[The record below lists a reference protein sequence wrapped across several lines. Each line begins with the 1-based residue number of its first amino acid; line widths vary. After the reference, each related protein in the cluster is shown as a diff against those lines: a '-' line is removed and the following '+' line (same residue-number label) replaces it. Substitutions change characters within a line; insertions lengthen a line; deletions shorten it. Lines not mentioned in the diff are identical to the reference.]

1 MNCVNACE
9 NARVAVAVPR
19 YARAMA
25 FPTRDL
31 LAGAAVAGIMLP
43 EAVAYAG
50 IAGLAPAHAI
60 AAAVAGGLA
69 YAAIG
74 RSRYAIV
81 APTSS
86 SAAIL
91 AAALAALP
99 LAGGALVIAVVALVA
114 AMFGVAALFQLG
126 GLAGFVSRP
135 VLRGFAFG
143 LAVTII
149 IRQLPAIAGVAVPGG
164 NIFAVMAGL
173 AARIGEVH
181 GASLLVGAGA
191 LLALLLLK
199 RAKALPGPLI
209 VLAGGVALT
218 WLVDLPA
225 AGVALT
231 GPIALDLAWPVPPP
245 LSLAG
250 WARVA
255 QLALPIALILFAES
269 WGTMRSM
276 ALRHGDT
283 LDANRELGALGLANL
298 ASALVVGMPVGAGF
312 SVGSANESAGAT
324 SRLSA
329 VVAALGLAALILF
342 AAPLVARI
350 PQPLLAAIVIAA
362 LTHALGLAPFVRLF
376 KLDRDQGVAIA
387 AALGVL
393 ALGVLNGMLAAILL
407 SLGILLRR
415 FSRPTISELGQIGKS
430 RNFVDIAR
438 HAEAHAVPGTAL
450 FRPNAPLFF
459 ANAESSLAAIA
470 RRVLARPDA
479 LTVVVSLEESSD
491 IDSSAV
497 EALGEFC
504 ATMAAN
510 GRRVVLARAHDAVR
524 DVLAAAGMDALAL
537 GATFSVADAVA
548 RQES

>member
-1 MNCVNACE
+1 
-9 NARVAVAVPR
+9 
-19 YARAMA
+19 MA
-25 FPTRDL
+25 FPIRDL

-50 IAGLAPAHAI
+50 IAGLAPVHAI

-69 YAAIG
+69 YAMIG

-99 LAGGALVIAVVALVA
+99 GAGGALVIAIVLLVA
-114 AMFGVAALFQLG
+114 AMFGAAALFRLG

-149 IRQLPAIAGVAVPGG
+149 IRQLPTVAGVSVPGG
-164 NIFAVMAGL
+164 DIFAVLAGL
-173 AARIGEVH
+173 AGRIGEVR
-181 GASLLVGAGA
+181 GASVLVGAGA
-191 LLALLLLK
+191 LIALLSL
-199 RAKALPGPLI
+199 RRFKALPGPLI
-209 VLAGGVALT
+209 VLAAGVALT
-218 WLVDLPA
+218 WLVDLPG

-231 GPIALDLAWPVPPP
+231 GPIAFDPGWPSLPP
-245 LSLAG
+245 LGFAG
-250 WARVA
+250 WARIA

-269 WGTMRSM
+269 WGAMRSM

-298 ASALVVGMPVGAGF
+298 ASALLVGMPVGAGF

-350 PQPLLAAIVIAA
+350 PEPLLAAIVIAA

-376 KLDRDQGVAIA
+376 RLDRDQGVAIA

-393 ALGVLNGMLAAILL
+393 ALGVLNGMLVAILL
-407 SLGILLRR
+407 SLGTLLQR
-415 FSRPTISELGQIGKS
+415 FSRPTISELGQIGHGP
-430 RNFVDIAR
+430 NFVDIAR
-438 HAEAHAVPGTAL
+438 HPEAHGVPGMAL

-459 ANAESSLAAIA
+459 ANAESSLAVIA

-479 LTVVVSLEESSD
+479 RMVVVSLEESND
-491 IDSSAV
+491 LDSSAV

-510 GRRVVLARAHDAVR
+510 DRRVVLARAHDAVR
-524 DVLAAAGMDALAL
+524 DVLAAAGMDVLAS

-548 RQES
+548 RQEK

>member
-1 MNCVNACE
+1 
-9 NARVAVAVPR
+9 
-19 YARAMA
+19 MA
-25 FPTRDL
+25 FPIRDL

-60 AAAVAGGLA
+60 AAAVVGGLA
-69 YAAIG
+69 YAAVG

-99 LAGGALVIAVVALVA
+99 TGGGALVAAIVALVA
-114 AMFGVAALFQLG
+114 AMFGVAALFRLG

-149 IRQLPAIAGVAVPGG
+149 IRQLPAVAGVNVPGG
-164 NIFAVMAGL
+164 NIFAVLAGL
-173 AARIGEVH
+173 AARIGEAHV
-181 GASLLVGAGA
+181 ASVMVGAGA
-191 LLALLLLK
+191 LLALLSL
-199 RAKALPGPLI
+199 RRFTALPGPLI
-209 VLAGGVALT
+209 VLAAGVAMT
-218 WLVDLPA
+218 GVVDLPA
-225 AGVALT
+225 SGVALT
-231 GPIALDLAWPVPPP
+231 GPIALDLAWP
-245 LSLAG
+245 SLPSFGFVA
-250 WARVA
+250 WARVV

-283 LDANRELGALGLANL
+283 LDANRELGAIGLANL

-312 SVGSANESAGAT
+312 SVGSANETAGAT
-324 SRLSA
+324 SRISA
-329 VVAALGLAALILF
+329 VIAALGLAALILF
-342 AAPLVARI
+342 ATPLVARI
-350 PQPLLAAIVIAA
+350 PVPLLAAIVIAA
-362 LTHALGLAPFVRLF
+362 LTHALGFAPFVRLF

-393 ALGVLNGMLAAILL
+393 VFGVLNGMLAAILL
-407 SLGILLRR
+407 SLGTLLQR

-430 RNFVDIAR
+430 RNFVDMVRHPEARAIA
-438 HAEAHAVPGTAL
+438 GTAL

-470 RRVLARPDA
+470 RRSLARPGA
-479 LTVVVSLEESSD
+479 RTIVVSLEESSD
-491 IDSSAV
+491 LDSSAV
-497 EALGEFC
+497 EALAEFC

-510 GRRVVLARAHDAVR
+510 DRRVVLARAHDAVR
-524 DVLAAAGMDALAL
+524 DVLMAAGMDDLAR

-548 RQES
+548 LQEK

>member
-1 MNCVNACE
+1 MKM
-9 NARVAVAVPR
+9 RVSRLPCRATLPR
-19 YARAMA
+19 MA

-99 LAGGALVIAVVALVA
+99 LAGGELVIAVVALVA
-114 AMFGVAALFQLG
+114 AMFGVAALFKLG

-149 IRQLPAIAGVAVPGG
+149 IRQLPAIAGVEVPGG
-164 NIFAVMAGL
+164 NIFVVLVGL

-181 GASLLVGAGA
+181 GASILVGAGA
-191 LLALLLLK
+191 LLALLLL
-199 RAKALPGPLI
+199 RRVKALPGPLI
-209 VLAGGVALT
+209 VLAAGVALT

-231 GPIALDLAWPVPPP
+231 GPIAPDLGWPVLPS
-245 LSLAG
+245 LSFAG
-250 WARVA
+250 WGRVT
-255 QLALPIALILFAES
+255 QLALPI
-269 WGTMRSM
+269 
-276 ALRHGDT
+276 
-283 LDANRELGALGLANL
+283 
-298 ASALVVGMPVGAGF
+298 
-312 SVGSANESAGAT
+312 
-324 SRLSA
+324 
-329 VVAALGLAALILF
+329 ALILF

-376 KLDRDQGVAIA
+376 RLDRDQGVAIA

-393 ALGVLNGMLAAILL
+393 AFGVLNGMLAAILL
-407 SLGILLRR
+407 SLGTLLRR

-430 RNFVDIAR
+430 RNFVDLAR
-438 HAEAHAVPGTAL
+438 HPEAHVIAGTVL

-459 ANAESSLAAIA
+459 ANAESALAVIS
-470 RRVLARPDA
+470 RQVLARPDA

-491 IDSSAV
+491 LDSSAV

-524 DVLAAAGMDALAL
+524 DVLAAAGMDALARD
-537 GATFSVADAVA
+537 ATFSVADAVA
-548 RQES
+548 RQED

>member
-1 MNCVNACE
+1 MTV
-9 NARVAVAVPR
+9 
-19 YARAMA
+19 
-25 FPTRDL
+25 PTRDL

-50 IAGLAPAHAI
+50 IAGLAPSHAI
-60 AAAVAGGLA
+60 AAAVAGGLG
-69 YAAIG
+69 YAALG

-99 LAGGALVIAVVALVA
+99 AVGPALVIAVVGLVA
-114 AMFGVAALFQLG
+114 AMFGAAALFRLG

-149 IRQLPAIAGVAVPGG
+149 VRQLPAIAGVKMPGG
-164 NIFAVMAGL
+164 NIARVLLGL
-173 AARIGEVH
+173 AERLGTVH
-181 GASLLVGAGA
+181 VASLLVGAGA
-191 LLALLLLK
+191 LLALLLL
-199 RAKALPGPLI
+199 RRFKALPGPLI
-209 VLAGGVALT
+209 VLAAGVALAS
-218 WLVDLPA
+218 LVDLPA

-231 GPIALDLAWPVPPP
+231 GSIPLALSWPTLPA
-245 LSLAG
+245 LSFGG
-250 WARVA
+250 WAQVA

-312 SVGSANESAGAT
+312 SVGSANDSAGAT

-350 PQPLLAAIVIAA
+350 PEPLLAAIVIAA
-362 LTHALGLAPFVRLF
+362 LTHALAPAPFVRLF
-376 KLDRDQGVAIA
+376 RLDRDQGVAIA

-393 ALGVLNGMLAAILL
+393 AFGVLNGMLAAILL
-407 SLGILLRR
+407 SLGTLLRR
-415 FSRPTISELGQIGKS
+415 FSQPTISELGRVGTS
-430 RNFVDIAR
+430 HDFVDIAR
-438 HAEAHAVPGTAL
+438 HPEARKLADVAL

-459 ANAESSLAAIA
+459 ANAETALGEIA
-470 RRVLARPDA
+470 RRALARPA
-479 LTVVVSLEESSD
+479 ARLIVLSLEESSD
-491 IDSSAV
+491 LDSSAT
-497 EALGEFC
+497 EALGEFV
-504 ATMAAN
+504 ATLAAN

-524 DVLAAAGMDALAL
+524 DVLAAAGMDELAR

-548 RQES
+548 QQEETP

>member
-1 MNCVNACE
+1 
-9 NARVAVAVPR
+9 
-19 YARAMA
+19 MA
-25 FPTRDL
+25 LPIRDL

-50 IAGLAPAHAI
+50 IAGLAPAHAM

-69 YAAIG
+69 YAATG

-99 LAGGALVIAVVALVA
+99 LAGGALVVAIVLLVA
-114 AMFGVAALFQLG
+114 AMFGIAALFRLG

-149 IRQLPAIAGVAVPGG
+149 IRQLPAIAGVPVPGG
-164 NIFAVMAGL
+164 NIFAVLAGL
-173 AARIGEVH
+173 MARIGEAH
-181 GASLLVGAGA
+181 GISVLVGGVA
-191 LLALLLLK
+191 LAALLLL
-199 RAKALPGPLI
+199 RRFKAVPGPLI
-209 VLAGGVALT
+209 VLAAGVALT

-231 GPIALDLAWPVPPP
+231 GPIALDLHWPALPG
-245 LSLAG
+245 LSFAG

-283 LDANRELGALGLANL
+283 LAADRELGALGLANL
-298 ASALVVGMPVGAGF
+298 ASALVAGMPVGAGF
-312 SVGSANESAGAT
+312 SVGAANESAGAT

-362 LTHALGLAPFVRLF
+362 LTHALGLAPFIRLF
-376 KLDRDQGVAIA
+376 RLDRDQGVAIA
-387 AALGVL
+387 AALAVL
-393 ALGVLNGMLAAILL
+393 ALGVLNGMLVAILL
-407 SLGILLRR
+407 SLGTLLQR
-415 FSRPTISELGQIGKS
+415 FSRPTISELGRIGRS
-430 RNFVDIAR
+430 RNFVDMA
-438 HAEAHAVPGTAL
+438 HHPEAHGVPGTAL
-450 FRPNAPLFF
+450 YRPNAPLFF
-459 ANAESSLAAIA
+459 ANAESALGVIA
-470 RRVLARPDA
+470 QRALARPDA
-479 LTVVVSLEESSD
+479 RTIVVSLEESSD
-491 IDSSAV
+491 LDSSAV

-510 GRRVVLARAHDAVR
+510 DRRVVLARAHDAVR
-524 DVLAAAGMDALAL
+524 DVLAAAGMDALAR

-548 RQES
+548 RQEV

>member
-1 MNCVNACE
+1 MQL
-9 NARVAVAVPR
+9 
-19 YARAMA
+19 
-25 FPTRDL
+25 PTRDL

-69 YAAIG
+69 YAAVG

-86 SAAIL
+86 SSAIL

-99 LAGGALVIAVVALVA
+99 VAGGALVIAIVALVA
-114 AMFGVAALFQLG
+114 VMFGVAALFRLG

-149 IRQLPAIAGVAVPGG
+149 VRQLPAIAGVKVPGG
-164 NIFAVMAGL
+164 NIALVLLGL
-173 AARIGEVH
+173 AERIGTVH
-181 GASLLVGAGA
+181 VASLLVGAGA
-191 LLALLLLK
+191 LLALLLL
-199 RAKALPGPLI
+199 RRVKALPGPLI
-209 VLAGGVALT
+209 VLAAGVALAS
-218 WLVDLPA
+218 LVDLPA

-231 GPIALDLAWPVPPP
+231 GPIPLALSWPSLPA
-245 LSLAG
+245 LSFGG

-276 ALRHGDT
+276 ALRHGDM
-283 LDANRELGALGLANL
+283 LDANRELGALAGANL
-298 ASALVVGMPVGAGF
+298 AAALVAGMPVGAGF
-312 SVGSANESAGAT
+312 SVGSANDSAGAT

-329 VVAALGLAALILF
+329 VVASLGLAALILF

-350 PQPLLAAIVIAA
+350 PEPLLAAIVIAA
-362 LTHALGLAPFVRLF
+362 LTHALVPAPFVRLF
-376 KLDRDQGVAIA
+376 RLDRDQGVAIA

-393 ALGVLNGMLAAILL
+393 AFGVLNGMLAAILL
-407 SLGILLRR
+407 SLGTLLRR
-415 FSRPTISELGQIGKS
+415 FSQPTISELGRVGRS
-430 RNFVDIAR
+430 HDFVDIAR
-438 HAEAHAVPGTAL
+438 HPEARALPGVAL

-459 ANAESSLAAIA
+459 ANAESALGVIV
-470 RRVLARPDA
+470 RRALARPDA
-479 LTVVVSLEESSD
+479 RLVVLSLEESSD
-491 IDSSAV
+491 LDSSAV
-497 EALGEFC
+497 EALDEC
-504 ATMAAN
+504 VATLTAN

-524 DVLAAAGMDALAL
+524 DVLMAAGLEELAR

-548 RQES
+548 QQEEAA

>member
-1 MNCVNACE
+1 MG
-9 NARVAVAVPR
+9 
-19 YARAMA
+19 

-91 AAALAALP
+91 AAALATLP
-99 LAGGALVIAVVALVA
+99 MAGGALVIAIVALVA
-114 AMFGVAALFQLG
+114 AMFGVAALFRLG

-149 IRQLPAIAGVAVPGG
+149 VRQLPTITGVKVPGG
-164 NIFAVMAGL
+164 NIFAVLASL
-173 AARIGEVH
+173 AARIGEAHV
-181 GASLLVGAGA
+181 ASVLVGAGA
-191 LLALLLLK
+191 LLALLLL
-199 RAKALPGPLI
+199 RRFRALPGPLI
-209 VLAGGVALT
+209 VLAAGVALT
-218 WLVDLPA
+218 GLVDLPA

-231 GPIALDLAWPVPPP
+231 GPIAFDLGWP
-245 LSLAG
+245 SLPSLGFAG

-283 LDANRELGALGLANL
+283 LDADRELGALGLANL
-298 ASALVVGMPVGAGF
+298 ASALVAGMPVGAGF
-312 SVGSANESAGAT
+312 SVGSANESAGAA

-329 VVAALGLAALILF
+329 LVAALGLAALVLF

-350 PQPLLAAIVIAA
+350 PEPLLAAIVIAA
-362 LTHALGLAPFVRLF
+362 LTHALGLAPFARLF
-376 KLDRDQGVAIA
+376 RLDRDQGVAIA

-393 ALGVLNGMLAAILL
+393 AFGVLNGMLAAILL
-407 SLGILLRR
+407 SLGTLLRR
-415 FSRPTISELGQIGKS
+415 FSRPTISELGRIG
-430 RNFVDIAR
+430 RGHDFVDIAR
-438 HAEAHAVPGTAL
+438 HAEAQGVPGVAL

-459 ANAESSLAAIA
+459 ANAESALAAIA
-470 RRVLARPDA
+470 ARALARPDA
-479 LTVVVSLEESSD
+479 RLVVLSLEESSD
-491 IDSSAV
+491 LDSSAV

-510 GRRVVLARAHDAVR
+510 GHRVVLARAHDAVR
-524 DVLAAAGMDALAL
+524 DVLMAAGMDALAR
-537 GATFSVADAVA
+537 GATFSVADAVTG
-548 RQES
+548 EK